1 MRVRDGG
8 MTKENQQNKRT
19 KSYEGNND
27 TVPIFCRNVFSGSGT
42 IGQSLPTVAE
52 REAVVKRQ

>member
-8 MTKENQQNKRT
+8 MTKENQQNKLT

-27 TVPIFCRNVFSGSGT
+27 IVPIFLMNIFLAPAR
-42 IGQSLPTVAE
+42 
-52 REAVVKRQ
+52 

>member
-1 MRVRDGG
+1 

-27 TVPIFCRNVFSGSGT
+27 IVPIFLQDRFFW
-42 IGQSLPTVAE
+42 LRHDRTVAVNGGGT
-52 REAVVKRQ
+52 RS

>member
-27 TVPIFCRNVFSGSGT
+27 IVPIFLMNIFLAPAR
-42 IGQSLPTVAE
+42 
-52 REAVVKRQ
+52 